1 MAEHRTDETPRRYEE
16 TNEPQNPPNSVL
28 SKGARRAAVWS
39 YFVPVVALF
48 VVAGIALLYWANQP
62 GRSQANEQQRS
73 EIGTAGREDGGFDP
87 APKPDDVRDEIQFRG
102 DDLAPITRVSQLE
115 DVNARQMNGR
125 RVAIEEAEV
134 DSTNGSTLWVRDG
147 DARFAVIAPDGGPT
161 VQRGAKVS
169 ITGRL
174 VADTNGTAQI
184 HADRIQPK

>member
-16 TNEPQNPPNSVL
+16 TTEPQNPPNSML
-28 SKGARRAAVWS
+28 TKGARRAAVWS
-39 YFVPVVALF
+39 YFVPVVVLF
-48 VVAGIALLYWANQP
+48 VVAGIALVYWANQP
-62 GRSQANEQQRS
+62 RQSQTNEPQRS

-87 APKPDDVRDEIQFRG
+87 APKPGDVRDEVEFRG
-102 DDLAPITRVSQLE
+102 DDLAPITNVRQLG

-134 DSTNGSTLWVRDG
+134 DSTSGSTLWVRDG
-147 DARFAVIAPDGGPT
+147 DARFAVIVPEGGPT
-161 VQRGAKVS
+161 LQRGAKVS

-184 HADRIQPK
+184 RADRVQAK